1 MKTEEELRAKL
12 SDFDKKLMD
21 PELGT
26 DEVNNLVIQIRLL
39 REILEIKEMNWTT

>member
-12 SDFDKKLMD
+12 SDFDNKLMD
-21 PELGT
+21 PDLEI
-26 DEVNNLVIQIRLL
+26 DEVNSLVIQIRLL